1 MEIKK
6 KNSNIHC
13 SVTQCKHNMVN
24 ENYCGLDC
32 ICVGTHE
39 SNPTVPE
46 CTNCDSFVKR
56 AALRAESRN
65 SACAVKAAGE
75 NVRHR
80 IFPGYIGLGGRNIR
94 LVSSNCTKK
103 RVHKIAKRQKKG
115 KSLVHCM
122 VFGYNKRVLKFR
134 RR

>member
-56 AALRAESRN
+56 RAGRKKYP
-65 SACAVKAAGE
+65 AGFVKL
-75 NVRHR
+75 H
-80 IFPGYIGLGGRNIR
+80 
-94 LVSSNCTKK
+94 KK
-103 RVHKIAKRQKKG
+103 TGA
-115 KSLVHCM
+115 
-122 VFGYNKRVLKFR
+122 
-134 RR
+134 

>member
-1 MEIKK
+1 MKSKENPMIYDNTTQSLCGIAQNFFCIIPPASGILKVYRSPEPAAVTSFRTGAIIMEIKK

-13 SVTQCKHNMVN
+13 SVTQCKHNMVS

-56 AALRAESRN
+56 CGTE
-65 SACAVKAAGE
+65 C
-75 NVRHR
+75 
-80 IFPGYIGLGGRNIR
+80 
-94 LVSSNCTKK
+94 
-103 RVHKIAKRQKKG
+103 
-115 KSLVHCM
+115 
-122 VFGYNKRVLKFR
+122 
-134 RR
+134 

>member
-13 SVTQCKHNMVN
+13 SVTQCTHNMVN

-56 AALRAESRN
+56 SGAE
-65 SACAVKAAGE
+65 G
-75 NVRHR
+75 
-80 IFPGYIGLGGRNIR
+80 
-94 LVSSNCTKK
+94 
-103 RVHKIAKRQKKG
+103 
-115 KSLVHCM
+115 
-122 VFGYNKRVLKFR
+122 
-134 RR
+134 

>member
-56 AALRAESRN
+56 SGAES
-65 SACAVKAAGE
+65 
-75 NVRHR
+75 
-80 IFPGYIGLGGRNIR
+80 
-94 LVSSNCTKK
+94 
-103 RVHKIAKRQKKG
+103 
-115 KSLVHCM
+115 
-122 VFGYNKRVLKFR
+122 
-134 RR
+134 

>member
-1 MEIKK
+1 MYLCGYRWRASVLPCWTLRKFSCITPPASHTECTVRRNLRRTFRTGANGDQK

-56 AALRAESRN
+56 SGAE
-65 SACAVKAAGE
+65 G
-75 NVRHR
+75 
-80 IFPGYIGLGGRNIR
+80 
-94 LVSSNCTKK
+94 
-103 RVHKIAKRQKKG
+103 
-115 KSLVHCM
+115 
-122 VFGYNKRVLKFR
+122 
-134 RR
+134 

>member
-1 MEIKK
+1 MIALASIIHVNAYNIKTNVMEIKK

-56 AALRAESRN
+56 SGAE
-65 SACAVKAAGE
+65 G
-75 NVRHR
+75 
-80 IFPGYIGLGGRNIR
+80 
-94 LVSSNCTKK
+94 
-103 RVHKIAKRQKKG
+103 
-115 KSLVHCM
+115 
-122 VFGYNKRVLKFR
+122 
-134 RR
+134 

>member
-1 MEIKK
+1 METKK

-13 SVTQCKHNMVN
+13 SVTQCKHNMVS

-56 AALRAESRN
+56 CGTE
-65 SACAVKAAGE
+65 C
-75 NVRHR
+75 
-80 IFPGYIGLGGRNIR
+80 
-94 LVSSNCTKK
+94 
-103 RVHKIAKRQKKG
+103 
-115 KSLVHCM
+115 
-122 VFGYNKRVLKFR
+122 
-134 RR
+134 

>member
-39 SNPTVPE
+39 SNPSMDQ
-46 CTNCDSFVKR
+46 CTDCQS
-56 AALRAESRN
+56 
-65 SACAVKAAGE
+65 
-75 NVRHR
+75 
-80 IFPGYIGLGGRNIR
+80 Y
-94 LVSSNCTKK
+94 
-103 RVHKIAKRQKKG
+103 QK
-115 KSLVHCM
+115 CQ
-122 VFGYNKRVLKFR
+122 
-134 RR
+134 